1 MASLSETL
9 RSHWPIALFGVILF
23 VAGGSELYWNEGR
36 AVHNMMALDEAHADI
51 YSVRFTEEEQEVGL
65 EGRIVHLSG
74 PILVGEPLTEP
85 DYNIQ
90 LLAVKLRRRVQ
101 MYQWVEEAV

>member
-1 MASLSETL
+1 MATLNETL
-9 RSHWPIALFGVILF
+9 RSHWLIALFGCILF
-23 VAGGSELYWNEGR
+23 VTGSTVLYWNEGN

-101 MYQWVEEAV
+101 MYQWVEETV